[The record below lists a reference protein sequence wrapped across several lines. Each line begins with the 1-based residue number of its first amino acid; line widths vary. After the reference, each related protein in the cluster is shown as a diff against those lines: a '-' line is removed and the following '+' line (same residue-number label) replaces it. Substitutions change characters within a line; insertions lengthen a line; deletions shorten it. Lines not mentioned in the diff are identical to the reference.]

1 MKNIEQLT
9 NLLTNLEKG
18 VDGYCLDFADDYGL
32 NDNEYISD
40 CISEF
45 ADKKTSI
52 YYSDQKQFYY
62 DNEDVCNETLIEF
75 GYSLDDLLKE
85 GDSLDDLICK
95 AGQIGEFYS
104 IESKLNN
111 NLDDILKIMII
122 KYAIVNDLE
131 IDTDII
137 ENINC
142 YDYDKFEDLLELF
155 N

>member
-9 NLLTNLEKG
+9 KLLTNLEKG
-18 VDGYCLDFADDYGL
+18 VDAYCLDFADNYGL

-45 ADKKTSI
+45 ADNKTSI

-62 DNEDVCNETLIEF
+62 DNEDVCNEALIEF

-85 GDSLDDLICK
+85 GYLLDDLICK

-104 IESKLNN
+104 IESELNN

-142 YDYDKFEDLLELF
+142 CDYDKFENLLELF